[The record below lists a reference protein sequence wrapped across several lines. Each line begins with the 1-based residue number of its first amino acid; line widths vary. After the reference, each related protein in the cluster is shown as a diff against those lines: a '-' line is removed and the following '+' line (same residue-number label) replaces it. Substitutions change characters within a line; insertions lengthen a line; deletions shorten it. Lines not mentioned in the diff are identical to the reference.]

1 MCASVD
7 PAIPVLE
14 ELISCDY
21 EAARTRILVSGASSS
36 CSQKIH
42 NLQRGILKASQDS
55 KYVLCLDDDVQLH
68 PGFLQMAVSHMEA
81 DSAAFMLTGQLPSA
95 APPHPPLLYPTMDHP
110 YPPSGF
116 LGIRGAL
123 QKLTQPHAC
132 QVRFPC
138 FAEFMLEGLGSPLPA
153 VLMPWQ
159 LNYIPLQLFCTLAAF
174 HTQMA
179 ISTILVALFTPWRVV
194 TYPGSLA

>member
-7 PAIPVLE
+7 PAIEVLE

-21 EAARTRILVSGASSS
+21 EAARTRVIVSGASSS

-81 DSAAFMLTGQLPSA
+81 DSAAFMLTGQSPSA
-95 APPHPPLLYPTMDHP
+95 AHIHPPPRLPTPFSFQHRGGGGGCGGIKAGNSSHGKYPTLQFGFEQ
-110 YPPSGF
+110 YPDLSAGGAA
-116 LGIRGAL
+116 LHYTIATVHQRQSISSATGGI
-123 QKLTQPHAC
+123 
-132 QVRFPC
+132 
-138 FAEFMLEGLGSPLPA
+138 
-153 VLMPWQ
+153 
-159 LNYIPLQLFCTLAAF
+159 
-174 HTQMA
+174 
-179 ISTILVALFTPWRVV
+179 VALPCKVLTDSLLVV
-194 TYPGSLA
+194 

>member
-7 PAIPVLE
+7 PAIEVLE

-21 EAARTRILVSGASSS
+21 EAARTRVIVSGASSS

-81 DSAAFMLTGQLPSA
+81 DSAAFMLTGQSPSA
-95 APPHPPLLYPTMDHP
+95 AHIHPPPRLPTPFSFQHRGGGGVEGESRQGTHPTENTPRFNLALNNTQISLLVVLLCIIQLQQSIRDKALAAQLEVLLLY
-110 YPPSGF
+110 
-116 LGIRGAL
+116 L
-123 QKLTQPHAC
+123 
-132 QVRFPC
+132 VRC
-138 FAEFMLEGLGSPLPA
+138 
-153 VLMPWQ
+153 
-159 LNYIPLQLFCTLAAF
+159 
-174 HTQMA
+174 
-179 ISTILVALFTPWRVV
+179 
-194 TYPGSLA
+194 